1 MNKKALEKYLIP
13 VTSMNMHYDIVD
25 KFGQFVSKS
34 RDLEAEVTAEIA
46 SLNQLK
52 ASILDSAFKGEI

>member
-1 MNKKALEKYLIP
+1 MQN
-13 VTSMNMHYDIVD
+13 DIVD
-25 KFGQFVSKS
+25 KVGQLVSKS

-52 ASILDSAFKGEI
+52 ASNLDSAFKGEI